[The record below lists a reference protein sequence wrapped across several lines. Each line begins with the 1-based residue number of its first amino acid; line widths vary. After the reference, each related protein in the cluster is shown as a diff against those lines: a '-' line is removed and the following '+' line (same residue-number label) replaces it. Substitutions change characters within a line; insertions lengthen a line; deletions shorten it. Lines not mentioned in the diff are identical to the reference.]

1 MNNRPQTPE
10 EERWMASVL
19 DPVKAKGRIK
29 YGYILLTV
37 WVAFLIG
44 WLVSVIRSDEP
55 FRWADGF
62 LILVPLLGAAGAIV
76 GIVNNRR
83 IARGRKPL

>member
-29 YGYILLTV
+29 YGYILLSV
-37 WVAFLIG
+37 WIVFFFV
-44 WLVSVIRSDEP
+44 WLVSVIRSAEP
-55 FRWADGF
+55 FRRADGF
-62 LILVPLLGAAGAIV
+62 LILVFLLGATSAIV